1 MLIQPYNPDWQR
13 QFQLIGEVLFQALKN
28 VEVKIEHIGSTSV
41 PNLAV
46 KPIIDID
53 IVYQKESDFTE
64 I

>member
-1 MLIQPYNPDWQR
+1 M
-13 QFQLIGEVLFQALKN
+13 KN